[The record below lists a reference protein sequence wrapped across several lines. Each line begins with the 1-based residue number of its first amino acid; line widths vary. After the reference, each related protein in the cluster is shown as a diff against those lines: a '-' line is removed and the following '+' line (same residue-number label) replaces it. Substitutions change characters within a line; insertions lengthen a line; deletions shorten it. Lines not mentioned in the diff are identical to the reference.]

1 MKRIVTAIAAAA
13 LITGVP
19 AAARAA
25 PAHHHQA
32 AAHPQVQIL
41 WYSQANND
49 DLWWPNHNYFTV
61 NQTGGTALT
70 PAGCNNGNYCEEMLP
85 NGNCMTWD
93 SGPNN
98 VEELN
103 CQGLDRQMWN
113 FEYVGSATYIPSNL
127 YANSAMPCTGTPRH
141 SGSTAPGTTLT
152 CRART
157 PADTSTTSTSSG
169 LTADQAGKTGAPDI
183 PVRGFLLH

>member
-127 YANSAMPCTGTPRH
+127 YANSAMPC
-141 SGSTAPGTTLT
+141 SGYAAALREHGAGNNVDMSCPDA
-152 CRART
+152 
-157 PADTSTTSTSSG
+157 SG
-169 LTADQAGKTGAPDI
+169 HKYNLDEQWSDG
-183 PVRGFLLH
+183 